1 MWWILLIKKNIT
13 NKKEDS
19 DINNNQENIVNNISI
34 ENNENNEN
42 INNISNNSKIFQSL
56 KMNEN
61 KLKIFSSKIKIN
73 DEQKEGNISNQ
84 EQLNSN

>member
-1 MWWILLIKKNIT
+1 MVDIT

-19 DINNNQENIVNNISI
+19 DINNNQENIVNNINI